1 MSDLVSSDGD
11 KTLSEK
17 SQKTL
22 FASQVLGGAVVICLA
37 GAAFSTGFIYSLAR
51 SQKKL
56 STSVSKTVSINA
68 YASALKALFLGSA
81 AAVSAVGGIV
91 FATCKLVGI
100 SSLEDLRTLNRK
112 GSKFNIPH
120 PSSVGR
126 TMAMVNWFH
135 QLDGANLVNPN
146 IVHKLFGKTILF
158 IIAHPDDECMF
169 FGPTLITLAKLQ
181 CRVHILC
188 LSSGNYRNNGSIRK
202 EELREA
208 CRTLGLRDDCLYVV
222 EHPDLPDHPSKFW
235 DQARLRSIVG
245 HFLEQFDVEVVFTFD
260 DHGVSGHLN
269 HASIFPCVL
278 YLASTGE
285 HRRPQVRLFALR
297 SVGLLRKYTGFLEL
311 ALRCVLNYSLDE
323 LIFINSVN
331 EWVFYLIFSSYT
343 LVNGWNSIRTIRVAH
358 PEN

>member
-1 MSDLVSSDGD
+1 MELEG
-11 KTLSEK
+11 
-17 SQKTL
+17 QKLLT
-22 FASQVLGGAVVICLA
+22 FVFV
-37 GAAFSTGFIYSLAR
+37 
-51 SQKKL
+51 
-56 STSVSKTVSINA
+56 
-68 YASALKALFLGSA
+68 
-81 AAVSAVGGIV
+81 V
-91 FATCKLVGI
+91 FALIVA
-100 SSLEDLRTLNRK
+100 
-112 GSKFNIPH
+112 
-120 PSSVGR
+120 
-126 TMAMVNWFH
+126 MAMVNWFH

-245 HFLEQFDVEVVFTFD
+245 HFLEQFEVEVVFTFD

-278 YLASTGE
+278 YLVSTGE
-285 HRRPQVRLFALR
+285 HRRPEVRLFALR

-331 EWVFYLIFSSYT
+331 EWFTLQRAMNKHHSQLCMFRVFYLIFSSYT